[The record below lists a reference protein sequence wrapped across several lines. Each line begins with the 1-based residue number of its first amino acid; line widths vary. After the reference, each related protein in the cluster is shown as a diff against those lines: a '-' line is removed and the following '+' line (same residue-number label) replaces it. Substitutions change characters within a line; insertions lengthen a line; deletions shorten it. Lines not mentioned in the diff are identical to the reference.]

1 MPLRRTD
8 ALLLATFALCAAAVA
23 LCARDAAAP
32 AMPPPDAE
40 PTSAPTPE
48 PPTAPDGDDAAERAA
63 GSLAPLAS
71 TPRPTAPR
79 VDTTGWTSGIV
90 RGDIQ
95 LAVSV
100 LDRIETITV
109 EVVEARSAVA
119 ADGSVKLPTRLIAP
133 VERGRGTPTFEVRG
147 VPFSE
152 HPYVVLVR
160 SPGLNG
166 SRTIVTVDAQRPL
179 HEDLVLAITPGV
191 ALSLLIRDQ
200 EMTPYAGVEIALQPL
215 GEPVGRTPRVGRTD
229 NFGSLVLPEVLAGE
243 YELRATQDGMLLRD
257 PERVVV
263 QPGSRAAVPG
273 QAHKLVIERGVPVDV
288 TVVDRIGRPIEAAKV
303 TATATDRLKLTV
315 RETSSDVGGVARL
328 PLLQGGTW
336 QVTVALEGFHLWDRQ
351 ITVKPFQDPVHLEA
365 RLVPIGR

>member
-23 LCARDAAAP
+23 FCAQDAGAP
-32 AMPPPDAE
+32 PLPPPDAD
-40 PTSAPTPE
+40 PAPTVATE
-48 PPTAPDGDDAAERAA
+48 APADDGAIADAAA
-63 GSLAPLAS
+63 GSLTPVAASARPAP
-71 TPRPTAPR
+71 TR

-95 LAVSV
+95 LAVSI
-100 LDRIETITV
+100 LDRIESITV
-109 EVVEARSAVA
+109 EVVEARSAVG
-119 ADGSVKLPTRLIAP
+119 ADGTVKLPTRLIAT
-133 VERGRGTPTFEVRG
+133 VERGRGTPTFELRD

-179 HEDLVLAITPGV
+179 HDDLVLAITPGV
-191 ALSLLIRDQ
+191 ALSLLARDQ
-200 EMTPYAGVEIALQPL
+200 EMTPYAGLDIALQPL
-215 GEPVGRTPRVGRTD
+215 GEPAGRPLRAGRTD
-229 NFGSLVLPEVLAGE
+229 NFGSLVLPDMLAGE
-243 YELRATQDGMLLRD
+243 YELRATQDGSLVRD

-315 RETSSDVGGVARL
+315 REAASDAGGVARL

-336 QVTVALEGFHLWDRQ
+336 HVTVTLEGFHLWDRQ
-351 ITVKPFQDPVHLEA
+351 ITVKPYQDPVALEA